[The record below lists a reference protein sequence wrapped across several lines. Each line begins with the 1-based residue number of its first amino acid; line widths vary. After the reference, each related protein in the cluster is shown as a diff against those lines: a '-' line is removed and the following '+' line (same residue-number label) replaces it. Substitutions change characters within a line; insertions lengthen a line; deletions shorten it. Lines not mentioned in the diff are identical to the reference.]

1 MEAASLI
8 KDYRYTYRIC
18 KRLIE
23 LGQIVFAVRDSGLR
37 DAQRSLALD
46 EDEIE
51 AMADSGVST

>member
-1 MEAASLI
+1 
-8 KDYRYTYRIC
+8 YRIC

-23 LGQIVFAVRDSGLR
+23 LGQILFAVHDGGLL

-51 AMADSGVST
+51 AMADHGVI